1 MAFVIDLNT
10 QPSLEEIHS
19 FDTHIDMDDT
29 NICNS
34 SSNDMDDTNICN
46 SSSNSATETEC
57 TTEVIIHPTISDEEI
72 PKVGMLFG
80 TLEEARQ
87 FYYNYANKVGFEP
100 HIRNTNF
107 DKNGR
112 TPINQSIQCN
122 RDGYRTKKNLV
133 TQRSNTV
140 SSVHCKARIYVKL
153 DKELGKWRLSKVELA
168 HTHRC
173 DPSLSWMFKKNREL
187 SMHVKDVIERNDQAG
202 IRPSKTFQALADEA
216 GGRSNLKFLEKDNH
230 LKVLGMTSLK
240 STPFMTTTSLLFQY
254 EYTNCI
260 FRDFQA
266 EFVKKCDYNLSP
278 RVVKDNQYFYE
289 VTQQKINVYRK
300 HTHIRSS
307 HDSRRFDESMNI
319 FRGLCVDFYN
329 VAQDFVHDK
338 EEADILR
345 SAFASAKVALSKHR
359 AKHSESM
366 RTSECLDGLN
376 VLQSPPHVV
385 PRGRPSFKRLEA
397 DVDRKIKNGTKKR
410 RASCKHTKEVAAV
423 EGDKHSNKATE
434 RRITASKHPKDFAP
448 LEEDCF
454 TDNTVSCIHEHFPN
468 ATNTQMDSLSSVGFT
483 TLLNSFQNR
492 CIHESIYHMGYD
504 FGCVASQS
512 SS

>member
-1 MAFVIDLNT
+1 
-10 QPSLEEIHS
+10 
-19 FDTHIDMDDT
+19 
-29 NICNS
+29 
-34 SSNDMDDTNICN
+34 
-46 SSSNSATETEC
+46 
-57 TTEVIIHPTISDEEI
+57 
-72 PKVGMLFG
+72 
-80 TLEEARQ
+80 
-87 FYYNYANKVGFEP
+87 
-100 HIRNTNF
+100 
-107 DKNGR
+107 
-112 TPINQSIQCN
+112 
-122 RDGYRTKKNLV
+122 
-133 TQRSNTV
+133 
-140 SSVHCKARIYVKL
+140 
-153 DKELGKWRLSKVELA
+153 
-168 HTHRC
+168 
-173 DPSLSWMFKKNREL
+173 
-187 SMHVKDVIERNDQAG
+187 
-202 IRPSKTFQALADEA
+202 
-216 GGRSNLKFLEKDNH
+216 
-230 LKVLGMTSLK
+230 
-240 STPFMTTTSLLFQY
+240 
-254 EYTNCI
+254 
-260 FRDFQA
+260 
-266 EFVKKCDYNLSP
+266 
-278 RVVKDNQYFYE
+278 
-289 VTQQKINVYRK
+289 
-300 HTHIRSS
+300 
-307 HDSRRFDESMNI
+307 MNI

-492 CIHESIYHMGYD
+492 CIHAHSYSNID
-504 FGCVASQS
+504 
-512 SS
+512 